1 MRRSRGFRGAEGGIV
16 RVCTGGR
23 RTATGIVLIGMLTLP
38 ALAGCAGGGHTEATA
53 SPSASGMTDAQ
64 LQVLVNNLLQ
74 CVRQHGAP
82 GMPDVP
88 VRNGHIVL
96 PDENTVDQATKQN
109 IDAARQACK
118 AVEDRI
124 PPSVLS
130 NDNPDSQQSGGP
142 TAADVPKLR
151 AFAKCMRDNGVPDWP
166 DPKADGSFPQQ
177 DDPVARQGKTPQL
190 VAAVQ
195 ACRQYW
201 DGPIRFTP

>member
-1 MRRSRGFRGAEGGIV
+1 M

-23 RTATGIVLIGMLTLP
+23 RAATGIVLIGMLALA
-38 ALAGCAGGGHTEATA
+38 ALAGCAGGGRAGATA

-64 LQVLVNNLLQ
+64 LQVLVNNLVQ
-74 CVRQHGAP
+74 CVRQNGAP

-109 IDAARQACK
+109 LDAARQACK

-124 PPSVLS
+124 PPFVLENNS
-130 NDNPDSQQSGGP
+130 DSQQAGGP

-151 AFAKCMRDNGVPDWP
+151 VFAKCMRDNGMPDWP
-166 DPKADGSFPQQ
+166 DPRADGSFPQ
-177 DDPVARQGKTPQL
+177 DNPAVRQGKTPQF
-190 VAAVQ
+190 VATIQ
-195 ACRQYW
+195 ACQTYW

>member
-1 MRRSRGFRGAEGGIV
+1 V

-23 RTATGIVLIGMLTLP
+23 RTATGIVLIGMLALP
-38 ALAGCAGGGHTEATA
+38 VVAGCAGGGRAGATA
-53 SPSASGMTDAQ
+53 SPSASRMTDAQ

-82 GMPDVP
+82 GMPYVP

-96 PDENTVDQATKQN
+96 PDENTVDEATKQN

-130 NDNPDSQQSGGP
+130 NDSEQSGGP

-151 AFAKCMRDNGVPDWP
+151 AFARCLRDNGLPSWP
-166 DPKADGSFPQQ
+166 DPRADGSFPGQ
-177 DDPVARQGKTPQL
+177 DPVVQQGKTPQL
-190 VAAVQ
+190 KLALQ
-195 ACRQYW
+195 ACRKYW
-201 DGPIRFTP
+201 DGPMRFTP